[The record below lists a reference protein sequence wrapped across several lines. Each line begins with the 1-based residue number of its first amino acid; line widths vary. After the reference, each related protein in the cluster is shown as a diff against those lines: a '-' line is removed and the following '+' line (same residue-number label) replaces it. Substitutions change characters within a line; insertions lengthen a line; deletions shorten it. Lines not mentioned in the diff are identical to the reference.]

1 MKFTPQVV
9 FRFLVILFIF
19 VLYFSLPSG
28 FVFQGFV
35 VPSSGYDLKKGLDI
49 QGGTH
54 LTLEID
60 MAGIDSSDRDQAHLS
75 SREVINRRVDLYG
88 VSEAIVQLSRSGEAY
103 RIIVDLPGFAGDTSA
118 IELLG
123 QTAQLDFRESIATD
137 SAQLNLED
145 FISTG
150 LTGADLKRASVQFQE
165 AQPGVALEFTSEGRL
180 KFADI
185 TKRNLGKQVGIFL
198 DEFPLTIPNVETPIT
213 DGNAIISGGFDTD
226 TAKTLVNNLNAGAL
240 PAPIKII
247 EQKTI
252 GPTLGAA
259 SVQKSAFA
267 GLIGLS
273 LVALF
278 MILYYTK
285 LGIIATF
292 ALIFYGLIT
301 LTIYKL
307 LPVTITLPGLAGFLL
322 SLAMATDSNILIF
335 ERIKEERRKGM
346 KFIPAMEL
354 GFGRA
359 WDSIKDANVATLIT
373 TFVLLNPFDWPF
385 LTTSG
390 MVRGFA
396 LTLGIGIIISLFT
409 GIIVTRTLMRIIFS
423 NRKN

>member
-165 AQPGVALEFTSEGRL
+165 AQPVVALEFTSEGRQ

-252 GPTLGAA
+252 
-259 SVQKSAFA
+259 SF
-267 GLIGLS
+267 
-273 LVALF
+273 
-278 MILYYTK
+278 
-285 LGIIATF
+285 
-292 ALIFYGLIT
+292 
-301 LTIYKL
+301 
-307 LPVTITLPGLAGFLL
+307 
-322 SLAMATDSNILIF
+322 
-335 ERIKEERRKGM
+335 
-346 KFIPAMEL
+346 
-354 GFGRA
+354 
-359 WDSIKDANVATLIT
+359 
-373 TFVLLNPFDWPF
+373 
-385 LTTSG
+385 
-390 MVRGFA
+390 
-396 LTLGIGIIISLFT
+396 
-409 GIIVTRTLMRIIFS
+409 
-423 NRKN
+423 